1 MRKTEPKSFLQGE
14 TLEWSREF
22 ADFPASE
29 GWTLKY
35 FFRGQGKG
43 FDAVAAPD
51 GDSFV
56 VTVATAT
63 TAAMSVADYSWQA
76 IAEKDGKKF
85 LADSGFAEVKKGFAA
100 SAVDPDASLDVRS
113 ENEKTLAAVRA
124 MIAGKATL
132 DQMEYTIGNR
142 QLKRIP
148 ITDLILLEQRYEQKV
163 RQERDAARLKKGSR
177 IFKQVL
183 VRMK

>member
-14 TLEWSREF
+14 TLEWTREF

-29 GWTLKY
+29 GWTLNY
-35 FFRGQGKG
+35 YFRGQGKG
-43 FDAVAAPD
+43 FDAAGVAD

-56 VTVATAT
+56 ITVPSAT
-63 TAAMSVADYSWQA
+63 TAAMSVTDYSWQA
-76 IAEKDGKKF
+76 IAEKDNKKF

-100 SAVDPDASLDVRS
+100 TAADDSLDVRS
-113 ENEKTLAAVRA
+113 ENEKTLAAIRA
-124 MIAGKATL
+124 MIGGKASL

-148 ITDLILLEQRYEQKV
+148 IPDLIMLEKRYELKV
-163 RQERDAARLKKGSR
+163 KNEREAARLKKGGR

-183 VRMK
+183 VRLR